1 MIHRFSSVMSTV
13 QCKLTYLSEK
23 AAENVCVPHFDV
35 DVSVGKMQ
43 NVHRVNADRDL
54 LAT

>member
-1 MIHRFSSVMSTV
+1 MSTV

-23 AAENVCVPHFDV
+23 AAENVCVPHFGV
-35 DVSVGKMQ
+35 DGLCQCWQDAECTPSERRQVFSW
-43 NVHRVNADRDL
+43 DL